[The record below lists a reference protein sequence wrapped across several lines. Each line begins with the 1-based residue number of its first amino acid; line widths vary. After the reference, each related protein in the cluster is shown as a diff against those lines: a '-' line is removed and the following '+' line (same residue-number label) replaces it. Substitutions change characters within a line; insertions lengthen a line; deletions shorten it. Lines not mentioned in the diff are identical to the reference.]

1 MVNESK
7 TMYLPEDTLEN
18 HQGKITFCFCVLR
31 ACVCVFK
38 YVWHTAVQRPRMEGV
53 VTERRCY

>member
-31 ACVCVFK
+31 VCVCVCLNMYGILLFK
-38 YVWHTAVQRPRMEGV
+38 DRAWKGW
-53 VTERRCY
+53 